1 MDININIKLDLNEVA
16 EILISADELQKWVLT
31 HIEDIKSWVLDMQRY
46 GQKLDTLANPAD
58 PAKATNGQAAI
69 KAPAVQE
76 VVVEETTAEEST
88 KKPAMEISLEEVR
101 AKLAALSQA
110 GKQEQV
116 KNLIQQFNAKKL
128 TDIPKEQYPK
138 LLEEAGKL

>member
-1 MDININIKLDLNEVA
+1 MDININIKLDLSEVA
-16 EILISADELQKWVLT
+16 EILISADDLQKWILNSL
-31 HIEDIKSWVLDMQRY
+31 EDMKTWVEDMQRY
-46 GQKLDTLANPAD
+46 GQKLDTLANPVD
-58 PAKATNGQAAI
+58 PAMAT
-69 KAPAVQE
+69 APAVQE
-76 VVVEETTAEEST
+76 PVTEETTAEEST
-88 KKPAMEISLEEVR
+88 EEPAAEISLEEVR